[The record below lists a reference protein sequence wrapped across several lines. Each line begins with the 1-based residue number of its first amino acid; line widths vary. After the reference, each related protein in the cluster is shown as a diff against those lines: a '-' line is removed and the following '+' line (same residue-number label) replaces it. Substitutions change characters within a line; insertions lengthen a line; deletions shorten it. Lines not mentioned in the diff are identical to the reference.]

1 MGEKRQAKQK
11 KWLAV
16 LKWIAVGAAI
26 FALGWCARERYE
38 ERAGEKR
45 YFTEAALYAQTL
57 QGYPQGVTSR
67 RAPQRGIC
75 LVLTRKIWYN

>member
-16 LKWIAVGAAI
+16 LKWIAIGATI
-26 FALGWCARERYE
+26 FASGWCAEERYE

-45 YFTEAALYAQTL
+45 YFTEAALYAQTS
-57 QGYPQGVTSR
+57 QGYPQGATTR
-67 RAPQRGIC
+67 RALQRGNLSC
-75 LVLTRKIWYN
+75 ANKKNLV

>member
-1 MGEKRQAKQK
+1 MGGKRQAKQK
-11 KWLAV
+11 KWLTV
-16 LKWIAVGAAI
+16 LKWIAIGVAI

-57 QGYPQGVTSR
+57 QGYPQIAATR
-67 RAPQRGIC
+67 RAPQRGNLPC
-75 LVLTRKIWYN
+75 ANKKNLV